1 MYFNGNLSI
10 DPAQL
15 TKIEKVKPQKA
26 FKRILYFLT
35 VGAISDKVEQE
46 TFSAVSI
53 LQQLYTVFNSIGI
66 NNLVR
71 LSHDDI
77 DFYLDAE
84 GKKDDLKATLDLY
97 DLQTNEAMSE
107 SFKQL
112 SMVLEHEE
120 NGFKY
125 LINITI
131 NRTHHVGVYP
141 IDIFIDGLLDEFAVH
156 NEAEANA
163 LKTKMEK
170 VFKDQESYN
179 SFIMERQNNFDQFL
193 DKIKYQI
200 NKIIR
205 VTDVKRQSKTNI
217 LIPKESKKD
226 LNSFR
231 NQNPAN
237 YQAHSPVYHGYYGF
251 GDFFFYSYLWSS
263 MCHTNHIHIHDTS
276 LVSEEGSVIRD
287 IDHEGVDAGDNSL
300 FDSDQDYNSRLSDND
315 LYYDEESGSYGEG
328 DSGNG
333 DSWWGGSDSGNGN
346 NDSSDSWW
354 GGDDSG
360 SSDSGDSSCSSC
372 SSCGGCGGGD

>member
-15 TKIEKVKPQKA
+15 TKIEKVRPQKA
-26 FKRILYFLT
+26 FKRILFFLT
-35 VGAISDKVEQE
+35 AGAVSDKVEQE

-53 LQQLYTVFNSIGI
+53 LQQLYSVFNSIGI

-107 SFKQL
+107 TFKQL

-131 NRTHHVGVYP
+131 NRTHSVGVYP

-170 VFKDQESYN
+170 VFKDQETYN
-179 SFIMERQNNFDQFL
+179 SFIIERQNTFDQFL
-193 DKIKYQI
+193 DKIKFQI

-205 VTDVKRQSKTNI
+205 VSDVKRQSKSNI
-217 LIPKESKKD
+217 LIPKQSKKN
-226 LNSFR
+226 LQSLKE
-231 NQNPAN
+231 QYTPN
-237 YQAHSPVYHGYYGF
+237 YQAQSPVYHGYYGF
-251 GDFFFYSYLWSS
+251 GDVFFYSFMWSS
-263 MCHTNHIHIHDTS
+263 MCHSHHIHIHDTS
-276 LVSEEGSVIRD
+276 LVSEEGSVIKD
-287 IDHEGVDAGDNSL
+287 IDQQGVDAGDNSL
-300 FDSDQDYNSRLSDND
+300 FDTEQDYDSRLNDND
-315 LYYDEESGSYGEG
+315 LWFDEQSGEYG
-328 DSGNG
+328 D
-333 DSWWGGSDSGNGN
+333 SDSGSG
-346 NDSSDSWW
+346 DSWW
-354 GGDDSG
+354 GGDDSY
-360 SSDSGDSSCSSC
+360 SDSGDSSCSSC

>member
-10 DPAQL
+10 DPTQL
-15 TKIEKVKPQKA
+15 TKIEKVRPQKA
-26 FKRILYFLT
+26 FKRILFFLT
-35 VGAISDKVEQE
+35 AGAVSDKVEHE

-77 DFYLDAE
+77 DFYLDTE
-84 GKKDDLKATLDLY
+84 GKKDDLKASLDLY
-97 DLQTNEAMSE
+97 DLQTNDAMSE

-131 NRTHHVGVYP
+131 NRTHQIGVYP

-156 NEAEANA
+156 NEVEANA

-170 VFKDQESYN
+170 VFKDQESYDC
-179 SFIMERQNNFDQFL
+179 FIRERQNTFDQFL
-193 DKIKYQI
+193 DKIKFQI

-205 VTDVKRQSKTNI
+205 VTDVKRKSKSNI

-231 NQNPAN
+231 NQYPAN
-237 YQAHSPVYHGYYGF
+237 YQAQSPVYQGYYGF
-251 GDFFFYSYLWSS
+251 SDFFFYSFMWSS
-263 MCHTNHIHIHDTS
+263 MCHSHHIHVHDTS
-276 LVSEEGSVIRD
+276 LVSEEGSVIKD
-287 IDHEGVDAGDNSL
+287 IDHEGIDAGDNSL
-300 FDSDQDYNSRLSDND
+300 FDSDQDYNNRLSDND
-315 LYYDEESGSYGEG
+315 LCYDEESGEYGDT
-328 DSGNG
+328 DSGG
-333 DSWWGGSDSGNGN
+333 
-346 NDSSDSWW
+346 SDSWW
-354 GGDDSG
+354 GGDDS

-372 SSCGGCGGGD
+372 SSCGGCGGD

>member
-1 MYFNGNLSI
+1 MYFNGNISI

-15 TKIEKVKPQKA
+15 TKIEKVRPQKA

-35 VGAISDKVEQE
+35 IGTISDQEEHE
-46 TFSAVSI
+46 TFTAVSI

-84 GKKDDLKATLDLY
+84 GKKDDLKATLDIY
-97 DLQTNEAMSE
+97 DLQTNDAMSE
-107 SFKQL
+107 TFKQL

-125 LINITI
+125 LINVTI
-131 NRTHHVGVYP
+131 NRTHKVGVYP

-156 NEAEANA
+156 NEVEAA
-163 LKTKMEK
+163 QLKNKMEK
-170 VFKDQESYN
+170 VFNDQKSYN
-179 SFIMERQNNFDQFL
+179 SFILERQTTFDQFL
-193 DKIKYQI
+193 DKIKFQI

-205 VTDVKRQSKTNI
+205 VTNVKGQSKANI
-217 LIPKESKKD
+217 LIPKERRED
-226 LNSFR
+226 LQSFR
-231 NQNPAN
+231 QQQHPQNQNV
-237 YQAHSPVYHGYYGF
+237 HSPVYHGYHGV

-263 MCHTNHIHIHDTS
+263 MCHTHHIHVHNSS
-276 LVSEEGSVIRD
+276 LVSEEGSLIRD
-287 IDHEGVDAGDNSL
+287 IDQNGVDAGENSL
-300 FDSDQDYNSRLSDND
+300 FDTDQDYDSRINDND
-315 LYYDEESGSYGEG
+315 LSFDE
-328 DSGNG
+328 DSGEYS
-333 DSWWGGSDSGNGN
+333 DADADAGGG
-346 NDSSDSWW
+346 DSWW

>member
-15 TKIEKVKPQKA
+15 TKIEKVRPQKA
-26 FKRILYFLT
+26 FKRILFFLT
-35 VGAISDKVEQE
+35 AGSVSDKEEHE

-53 LQQLYTVFNSIGI
+53 LQQLYTVFASVGI
-66 NNLVR
+66 TNLVR

-97 DLQTNEAMSE
+97 DLQTNEAMSVN
-107 SFKQL
+107 FKHL

-125 LINITI
+125 LINVTI
-131 NRTHHVGVYP
+131 NRTHKVGVYP
-141 IDIFIDGLLDEFAVH
+141 IDIFIDGLLEEFAVH
-156 NEAEANA
+156 NDSEAAV
-163 LKTKMEK
+163 LKNKMDK
-170 VFKDQESYN
+170 VFSNQNNYDA
-179 SFIMERQNNFDQFL
+179 FIRERQTRFDQFL

-205 VTDVKRQSKTNI
+205 VTDVKSQSKSKI

-226 LNSFR
+226 LQSLR
-231 NQNPAN
+231 QNYPQN
-237 YQAHSPVYHGYYGF
+237 HQAQSPVYHGYYGF

-263 MCHTNHIHIHDTS
+263 MCHTNHIHVHDTS
-276 LVSEEGSVIRD
+276 LISEEGAVIRD
-287 IDHEGVDAGDNSL
+287 IDQSGVDAGDNSL
-300 FDSDQDYNSRLSDND
+300 FDADQDYNSRLNDND
-315 LYYDEESGSYGEG
+315 LSFDEESGEYG
-328 DSGNG
+328 DSDSGSG
-333 DSWWGGSDSGNGN
+333 DSWWSGDS
-346 NDSSDSWW
+346 ND
-354 GGDDSG
+354 